1 MVLSV
6 LFILKKF
13 PFIFLCDGANGI
25 YITKYKL
32 VVSLNLSVL
41 VLKNQE
47 APFQLGE
54 LASSL

>member
-1 MVLSV
+1 M